1 MLAGS
6 IFENS
11 IDRICGEHYLAQTHF
26 NFLFCATFFFVA
38 SSVNWYIIIP
48 YDLRHLSEW

>member
-6 IFENS
+6 IFENENS

-26 NFLFCATFFFVA
+26 NFL
-38 SSVNWYIIIP
+38 
-48 YDLRHLSEW
+48 L